1 MSNPPRKMKLSPEG
15 LHHAH
20 KVAMQS
26 LRMSFPGQQRYRDG
40 VLLIYM
46 VEACLGRR
54 LSPTIGDSVRRS
66 YPAAMFEE
74 LDHG

>member
-1 MSNPPRKMKLSPEG
+1 MTKPRNKLSSEG

-46 VEACLGRR
+46 VEACLGHRIHPG
-54 LSPTIGDSVRRS
+54 LGESVRRR